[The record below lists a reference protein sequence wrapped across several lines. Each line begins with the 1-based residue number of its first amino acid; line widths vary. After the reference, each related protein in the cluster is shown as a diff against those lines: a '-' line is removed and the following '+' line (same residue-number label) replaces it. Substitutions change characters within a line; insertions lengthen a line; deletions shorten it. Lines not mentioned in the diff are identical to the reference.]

1 MAVVLHLHQWKM
13 NKFLAVNVVVLVIT
27 MVKHAKSVWG
37 LDIIIT
43 RMKEVKH
50 LLLLVVD
57 IDAEQEAV
65 IVLFQGG
72 ELDNAG
78 LNTCGCGDPTEW
90 HF

>member
-27 MVKHAKSVWG
+27 MVKHAKSVLG

-65 IVLFQGG
+65 IVLFQGV
-72 ELDNAG
+72 N
-78 LNTCGCGDPTEW
+78 
-90 HF
+90 